1 MKLPRLRLSKPR
13 LDKLS
18 DICSDVAL
26 VALASVVLPAVFDR
40 YDPLRVALGLFVT
53 FLFWILS
60 VLLRK

>member
-1 MKLPRLRLSKPR
+1 MRLYRLRLSKPR

-40 YDPLRVALGLFVT
+40 YDPVRVALGLFVT

-60 VLLRK
+60 VLLKK